1 MDITIGV
8 HVRDIKLMHWIKNT
22 MGHGSVK
29 IVNTK
34 GFENI
39 VKVARFTI
47 TSKKSHSN
55 TMI

>member
-1 MDITIGV
+1 
-8 HVRDIKLMHWIKNT
+8 

-47 TSKKSHSN
+47 TSKKAIQ
-55 TMI
+55 TQ